1 MVQAGLNVQS
11 PRAGRLIGAGP
22 QHIRETWIRPGRR
35 HAMSPR
41 RKTMIAALGLT
52 GLAVL
57 AGCNPA
63 TGNVAAGA
71 DKAAPVSNLSPASA
85 NSATSPDANAQDSG
99 VPENAVEGDA
109 LVPATGFNA
118 TATVRCVTRAGR
130 APRDC
135 SAGVV
140 RHRDG
145 TAIVTIF
152 WPEGRSRAIF
162 FDASHRAFGADTS
175 EADGSASQPF
185 RATRERGNSTVT
197 IGPERYVIPDSF
209 VLAG

>member
-1 MVQAGLNVQS
+1 
-11 PRAGRLIGAGP
+11 
-22 QHIRETWIRPGRR
+22 
-35 HAMSPR
+35 MSPC

-52 GLAVL
+52 GFAMLL
-57 AGCNPA
+57 GGCNPA
-63 TGNVAAGA
+63 TGNVATGA
-71 DKAAPVSNLSPASA
+71 DKAASAANSSAASA
-85 NSATSPDANAQDSG
+85 HASPPPDANAHDSG
-99 VPENAVEGDA
+99 VPVNAAEGDA
-109 LVPATGFNA
+109 LVPETGFNA
-118 TATVRCVTRAGR
+118 IATVSCVTRAGR

-140 RHRDG
+140 RNRDG

-175 EADGSASQPF
+175 EADGTAGQPF
-185 RATRERGNSTVT
+185 RATRERGNAIVT

-209 VLAG
+209 VLGS